1 MRAHLTKLV
10 TMVALFAAVSAC
22 SHATKNGGDEGD
34 LRPTTRVHVENRA
47 YNDANI
53 FVIADGGNRQRLGTV
68 TGNSNADF
76 TIPDYFITP
85 ANSVSFRIEP
95 IGSNSAGRSNT
106 LSVQPGQTVTLEINS
121 F

>member
-1 MRAHLTKLV
+1 MA
-10 TMVALFAAVSAC
+10 ALLATVGAC
-22 SHATKNGGDEGD
+22 SHATKHARDEGD
-34 LRPTTRVHVENRA
+34 LRPTTRVHVDNRG

-53 FVIADGGNRQRLGTV
+53 YVVADGGNRQRLGTV
-68 TGNSNADF
+68 TGSSSADF

-95 IGSNSAGRSNT
+95 IGSNSAGRTNT
-106 LSVQPGQTVTLEINS
+106 LSVQPGQTLELEITP